1 MAFQSNYCSGRN
13 LTADE
18 LQILD
23 LIDNHSYSALQG
35 FGSLGAL
42 HAIVPVEIHDK
53 CSKVHTVEYSIEEL
67 QKENEETKASYD
79 VALANQEWS
88 LLKEIE
94 QKLSFLQILLSKHKG
109 KSGPIKETVTNP
121 LLGLYN
127 GQNKVVKLFT
137 DNIDKNV
144 ACVAMTYVH
153 EMMHAYFDTKSA
165 IEKIEEPIVEYC
177 TLKFLE
183 DFVFHHTSYDYILE
197 YAINSVKSEKIV
209 LGIAHYGFGHYL
221 YDCKT
226 IDWMSLYKKANNNI
240 GSSDELTEYE
250 EYFNGLYP
258 FSSELKCQ
266 DLLYRILMHANGVK
280 RVRSPFKPRCT
291 NCQMHLSKQNNIP
304 CFKFDQAFKTLCLN
318 GDFENLS
325 EVEEKV
331 RNKLSFVHQID
342 KLYLG
347 PQFYMK
353 HNFLPSLIN
362 LISSKSRRREPKINI
377 DKANNNYRLSN
388 GMLLTYDGKTL
399 LYASGSVEIPKTVE
413 KIAARALRSVTKI
426 TLHDDFTRIEDIG
439 SRKRQFITISQN
451 HKTLQIVNDM
461 LLSND
466 GKILFSCP
474 KNVTNVVVPD
484 GVEVIEESAFINC
497 KSLQSVTLP
506 NSVIEIKDY
515 AFYNCKNLPSIN
527 LPKSLTSIGSY
538 AFSCCESLTSI
549 KIPSGVRKIQ
559 MQTFGY
565 CTALT
570 VVHLPYGI
578 NRDADAFLNINPNI
592 QYY

>member
-1 MAFQSNYCSGRN
+1 MEFQSKYCSGRN

-23 LIDNHSYSALQG
+23 LIDNHSYSALH

-42 HAIVPVEIHDK
+42 HSKVTVEIHDK
-53 CSKVHTVEYSIEEL
+53 DSKDYTVEYSIEEL
-67 QKENEETKASYD
+67 QKELEETQTAFNDNPYNGKNSVLRD
-79 VALANQEWS
+79 DLGS
-88 LLKEIE
+88 RIGFLSRLLENNE
-94 QKLSFLQILLSKHKG
+94 G
-109 KSGPIKETVTNP
+109 KSGTIKETVTND
-121 LLGLYN
+121 LLGLYD
-127 GQNKVVKLFT
+127 GQIKVVKLFT

-153 EMMHAYFDTKSA
+153 EMMHAYFDTTSA

-183 DFVFHHTSYDYILE
+183 DFVSHHTSYDYILE
-197 YAINSVKSEKIV
+197 YANKSIKKKKYA

-221 YDCKT
+221 YDCNT
-226 IDWMSLYKKANNNI
+226 IDWMSLYKKANNKI
-240 GSSDELTEYE
+240 GPSNDLNKYKSC
-250 EYFNGLYP
+250 FNGLYP
-258 FSSELKCQ
+258 FSSELGCQ
-266 DLLYRILMHANGVK
+266 DLLYRILMQANGAKQVT
-280 RVRSPFKPRCT
+280 SPFKLGCT
-291 NCQMHLSKQNNIP
+291 NCPISLSKRNNIP

-318 GDFENLS
+318 GVFENNS
-325 EVEEKV
+325 EVVKKV
-331 RNKLSFVHQID
+331 ITKSLLVNQID

-353 HNFLPSLIN
+353 DNFLSSLI
-362 LISSKSRRREPKINI
+362 RRREPKINI

-399 LYASGSVEIPKTVE
+399 LYASGSVVIPQTVE
-413 KIAARALRSVTKI
+413 KIAARALENVTNI
-426 TLHDDFTRIEDIG
+426 TLHDDFARIEDIDPDL
-439 SRKRQFITISQN
+439 RQFITISQN
-451 HKTLQIVNDM
+451 HNSLKTDKGLLLSKNGKTLY
-461 LLSND
+461 
-466 GKILFSCP
+466 SCP
-474 KNVTNVVVPD
+474 KDTTNVVVPD
-484 GVEVIEESAFINC
+484 GVEVIENRAFKDC
-497 KSLQSVTLP
+497 KSLQNVKLP
-506 NSVIEIKDY
+506 DSVIEIGDY
-515 AFYNCKNLPSIN
+515 AFYNCEKLPSID

-570 VVHLPYGI
+570 VVHLPYEI
-578 NRDADAFLNINPNI
+578 ILENNAFLDINPII